1 MANNIQLHKK
11 LIYKGKIDILTG
23 LRIGSNKDAVEIGG
37 VDLPVIRRK
46 DNSEPYIPG
55 SSLKGKLRSLLDIAY
70 GKDDTTKLTNED
82 HWIAQL
88 FGCEKRKSSKS
99 GNPSRL
105 IVRDIYLDDEA
116 KELLK
121 GSSFTDMP
129 YTEIKMENTINRIE
143 GNAIN
148 PRSIERIPAGVSMD
162 YEIVINIITVEN
174 EDAKQLE
181 ANFTR
186 LLEEG
191 VKLLN
196 DDYLG
201 GNGSRGYG
209 QVRMHLNKPQSKPL
223 TEYLNAT
230 A

>member
-70 GKDDTTKLTNED
+70 GKDDTTSLKEED
-82 HWIAQL
+82 HWISQL
-88 FGCEKRKSSKS
+88 FGCQKRKSREN

-105 IVRDIYLDDEA
+105 IVRDVYLDDEA
-116 KELLK
+116 KALLK

-143 GNAIN
+143 GKAIN
-148 PRSIERIPAGVSMD
+148 PRSVERIPAGVSMD
-162 YEIVINIITVEN
+162 YEIIINIITVDN
-174 EDAKQLE
+174 EEAKTLE
-181 ANFTR
+181 ENFTR
-186 LLEEG
+186 LLKEG
-191 VKLLN
+191 VALLN

-209 QVRMHLNKPQSKPL
+209 QVNMHLNPPIPKL
-223 TEYLNAT
+223 VTDYLNAT
-230 A
+230 T

>member
-1 MANNIQLHKK
+1 MAKNIQLHKK

-70 GKDDTTKLTNED
+70 GKDDTTRLENED

-88 FGCEKRKSSKS
+88 FGCQKRKSREN

-105 IVRDIYLDDEA
+105 IVRDIYLDKDS
-116 KELLK
+116 KDLLK
-121 GSSFTDMP
+121 DSAFTDMP

-143 GNAIN
+143 GKAIN
-148 PRSIERIPAGVSMD
+148 PRSIERIPAGVSME
-162 YEIVINIITVEN
+162 YEIIINIITVDD
-174 EDAKQLE
+174 EDPKNLE
-181 ANFTR
+181 TNFTR
-186 LLEEG
+186 LLKEA
-191 VKLLN
+191 VNLLN

-209 QVRMHLNKPQSKPL
+209 QVRMHLNNPQSK
-223 TEYLNAT
+223 TVIEYLNVT
-230 A
+230 S